1 MLPNAISRFDQPM
14 GRLECVGQAPAYP
27 MVSALLVSYRKTTVL
42 IRHSVIHG
50 VVPRL
55 LEHDFDLVRISTVPE
70 PEVLEFAD
78 SLLQIGLEYVDPGE
92 PEPGV
97 GEDDVVLVNEIANDG
112 LETSDLKNNGYKILV
127 PNLYN
132 IPAFDL
138 SLAYNENSAQEVS
151 RPVFL
156 ARKNEKGE
164 ETKYTGGLEP
174 ILEAPDVDQQDNADA
189 EDYET
194 DEEFEGSRS
203 VCFGGSGKALDCLG
217 LSIFLEDERLGKVD
231 EQITGEDD
239 EKGLADRPANAD
251 LKDDRQ
257 EVDNEKEKI
266 GEVKNSQPG
275 AAFSLVLDLFVAG
288 RKPLGKEED
297 E

>member
-1 MLPNAISRFDQPM
+1 ML
-14 GRLECVGQAPAYP
+14 
-27 MVSALLVSYRKTTVL
+27 
-42 IRHSVIHG
+42 
-50 VVPRL
+50 
-55 LEHDFDLVRISTVPE
+55 
-70 PEVLEFAD
+70 
-78 SLLQIGLEYVDPGE
+78 VD
-92 PEPGV
+92 
-97 GEDDVVLVNEIANDG
+97 EIADAG
-112 LETSDLKNNGYKILV
+112 LETPDLQDDGSQVFV
-127 PNLYN
+127 PNLDDV
-132 IPAFDL
+132 PALDL
-138 SLAYNENSAQEVS
+138 SLAYDENSAQEVS

-174 ILEAPDVDQQDNADA
+174 ILEAPDVDQEDNADA